1 MVCSGNGLG
10 GIGAGLVCR
19 YGLIGEFKVDWRI
32 EGLFISLDRD
42 KKGLLGSN
50 DGLFGLFQFG
60 LWDVFHGDLIE
71 IEVPWFLMG
80 WDLSIFYEN
89 DDYKV

>member
-10 GIGAGLVCR
+10 GIGAGLVWR

-50 DGLFGLFQFG
+50 DGLFG
-60 LWDVFHGDLIE
+60 VF
-71 IEVPWFLMG
+71 
-80 WDLSIFYEN
+80 
-89 DDYKV
+89 